1 MKKQI
6 AQNEGRFYRVD
17 MRQMRYFPIAR
28 KTAELLLATG
38 QAIEVAYLPFG
49 RSDLHQ
55 AYRVAQDFI
64 AKAQVSA

>member
-1 MKKQI
+1 MPKQI

-28 KTAELLLATG
+28 KAAELMLATG
-38 QAIEVAYLPFG
+38 EAVEVAYLPFS
-49 RSDLHQ
+49 RPDLYQ
-55 AYRVAQDFI
+55 AYRVAQDAI

>member
-38 QAIEVAYLPFG
+38 QAVEVAYLPFS
-49 RSDLHQ
+49 RPDLHQ
-55 AYRVAQDFI
+55 AHRVAQNAI
-64 AKAQVSA
+64 AKAQVAA